1 MTAYFEETR
10 QQEATEEQ
18 KPIYRMLDAFT
29 EATGLPWPQ
38 KWTDEKVE
46 KWIHP
51 LKAISDA
58 TGDNEDLRRR
68 AIREAVQKC
77 RDEDILIA
85 SPSSI
90 LSMALHIIAKWKIVN
105 RANEPTEAD
114 FVAYRSKLLAMGA
127 NVLW

>member
-1 MTAYFEETR
+1 MTAYFEDE
-10 QQEATEEQ
+10 QQEVTEEQ
-18 KPIYRMLDAFT
+18 KPIYRMLDTFT

-38 KWTDEKVE
+38 KWSDEKIE

-90 LSMALHIIAKWKIVN
+90 LSMALHIIAKWKIAN
-105 RANEPTEAD
+105 RSNEPTEAD
-114 FVAYRSKLLAMGA
+114 FKAYRNKLLAMGA
-127 NVLW
+127 NVVW